1 MAQFLY
7 ISLSC
12 PNRNF
17 RPAELRIIMNISTF
31 NAFKSRNYRLYFT
44 GQSISLIGTWMQK
57 TAVSWVIY
65 EKTHSNFMLGL
76 TLFASLF
83 PSFIFSFIGG
93 VAADRYNRFKLLLLT
108 QFASMI
114 QAILLT
120 LLIFFR
126 NYSVWEII
134 ALSALL
140 GLINAFDVPARQSLV
155 YEMVEDKADLP
166 NALALNSSM
175 VNLSRLI
182 GPGIAGLAL
191 EKFGNDICFGL
202 NAVSFIAVIGS
213 LLMMRLPKYKVV
225 AHTKNVIGELKE
237 GFQYIKKTPSIS
249 LVLIMLALM
258 SLLVLPFST
267 LIPVYAK
274 DIFKGTASTFGVIDS
289 VIGLGAFCGA
299 IFLASLK
306 PGRNLRKILAINTLI
321 FGAGLILF
329 SHTTY
334 YPIALVFA
342 AVSGFG
348 MMSQVTISNTLIQT
362 TVDPNM
368 RGRVISVY
376 AMAFFGMQPLGG
388 LLIGYLS
395 QLIGTPDTVMIQ
407 GVIAFVIGLLLLRF
421 LKKAKERKR
430 LEMEESISERESLI
444 KPVAGL

>member
-1 MAQFLY
+1 
-7 ISLSC
+7 
-12 PNRNF
+12 
-17 RPAELRIIMNISTF
+17 MNISTF
-31 NAFKSRNYRLYFT
+31 NAFKSRNYKLYFA

-65 EKTHSNFMLGL
+65 AQTHSQFMLGL

-83 PSFIFSFIGG
+83 PSFIFSFLGG
-93 VAADRYNRFKLLLLT
+93 VASDRYNRYKLLLLT
-108 QFASMI
+108 QVASMI
-114 QAILLT
+114 QAVLLT
-120 LLIFFR
+120 VLIFF
-126 NYSVWEII
+126 NDYAVWEII

-155 YEMVEDKADLP
+155 YEMVDDKTDLP

-191 EKFGNDICFGL
+191 EKFGEDICFGL

-213 LLMMRLPKYKVV
+213 LLMMRLPKYTAKL
-225 AHTKNVIGELKE
+225 HTKNVFGELKE
-237 GFQYIKKTPSIS
+237 GFMYIRRTPSIS
-249 LVLIMLALM
+249 LTLIMLGLI

-306 PGRNLRKILAINTLI
+306 PGRNLRKILAVNTLV
-321 FGAGLILF
+321 FGGGLIFF
-329 SHTTY
+329 SHSTY

-348 MMSQVTISNTLIQT
+348 MMSQITISNTLIQT
-362 TVDPNM
+362 TVDPDM
-368 RGRVISVY
+368 RGRVISFY
-376 AMAFFGMQPLGG
+376 AMAFFGMQPIGG
-388 LLIGYLS
+388 LLVGAVS
-395 QLIGTPDTVMIQ
+395 EWVGTPDTVMIQ
-407 GVIAFVIGLLLLRF
+407 GLITVLIGVLLLRF
-421 LKKAKERKR
+421 VRLQERAAH
-430 LEMEESISERESLI
+430 SN
-444 KPVAGL
+444 A

>member
-1 MAQFLY
+1 MQ
-7 ISLSC
+7 
-12 PNRNF
+12 
-17 RPAELRIIMNISTF
+17 ISTF
-31 NAFKSRNYRLYFT
+31 NAFKSRNYRLYFS

-57 TAVSWVIY
+57 TAVSWVVY
-65 EKTHSNFMLGL
+65 SETHSKFMLGL
-76 TLFASLF
+76 TLFASMF
-83 PSFIFSFIGG
+83 PSFVFSFLGG
-93 VAADRYNRFKLLLLT
+93 VASDRYNRYKLLLIT
-108 QFASMI
+108 QFASMG
-114 QAILLT
+114 QAVLMT

-126 NYSVWEII
+126 HYSVWEII

-155 YEMVEDKADLP
+155 YEMVDDKADLP

-182 GPGIAGLAL
+182 GPGIAGIAL
-191 EKFGNDICFGL
+191 EKFGEDICFGL

-213 LLMMRLPKYKVV
+213 LLLMKLPKYLEKPR
-225 AHTKNVIGELKE
+225 TKNVFGELKE
-237 GFQYIKKTPSIS
+237 GFQYIRQTPSIAF
-249 LVLIMLALM
+249 VLIMLALI

-306 PGRNLRKILAINTLI
+306 PGRNLRKILATNTLI
-321 FGAGLILF
+321 FGAGLVLF

-342 AVSGFG
+342 TISGFG
-348 MMSQVTISNTLIQT
+348 MMSQITISNTLIQT
-362 TVDPNM
+362 TVDPAM
-368 RGRVISVY
+368 RGRVISFY

-388 LLIGYLS
+388 LLIGTLS
-395 QLIGTPDTVMIQ
+395 QWIGTPDTVMTQ
-407 GVIAFVIGLLLLRF
+407 GIITLIIGFSLFRF
-421 LKKAKERKR
+421 LRIDEAKKLKAEQ
-430 LEMEESISERESLI
+430 E
-444 KPVAGL
+444 V

>member
-1 MAQFLY
+1 
-7 ISLSC
+7 
-12 PNRNF
+12 
-17 RPAELRIIMNISTF
+17 MNISTF
-31 NAFKSRNYRLYFT
+31 NAFKSRNYKLYFA

-65 EKTHSNFMLGL
+65 SQTHSQFMLGL

-83 PSFIFSFIGG
+83 PSFIFSFLGG
-93 VAADRYNRFKLLLLT
+93 VASDRYNRYKLLLIT
-108 QFASMI
+108 QVASML
-114 QAILLT
+114 QAVLLT
-120 LLIFFR
+120 VLIFFKD
-126 NYSVWEII
+126 YAVWEII

-155 YEMVEDKADLP
+155 YEMVDDKADLP

-182 GPGIAGLAL
+182 GPGLAGLAL
-191 EKFGNDICFGL
+191 EKFGEDICFGL

-213 LLMMRLPKYKVV
+213 LLMMRLPKYMPKL
-225 AHTKNVIGELKE
+225 HTKNVFGELKE
-237 GFQYIKKTPSIS
+237 GFMYIRRTPSIS
-249 LVLIMLALM
+249 LTLIMLGLI

-306 PGRNLRKILAINTLI
+306 PGRNLRKILAINTLV
-321 FGAGLILF
+321 FGGGLIFF

-348 MMSQVTISNTLIQT
+348 MMSQITISNTLIQT
-362 TVDPNM
+362 TVDPDM
-368 RGRVISVY
+368 RGRVISFY
-376 AMAFFGMQPLGG
+376 AMAFFGMQPIGG
-388 LLIGYLS
+388 LLVGAVS
-395 QLIGTPDTVMIQ
+395 EWVGTPDTVMIQ
-407 GVIAFVIGLLLLRF
+407 GLITVLIGVMLLRF
-421 LKKAKERKR
+421 VRLQERA
-430 LEMEESISERESLI
+430 MH
-444 KPVAGL
+444 PAA